1 MGGFG
6 SGRSGG
12 RPVIEDGLV
21 LDIDKLRRDN
31 LIRSNSSRSGSLTWS
46 EVHSRREVATIGY
59 STSIGDDEG
68 SLRLR
73 YTTTTRYSGEK
84 IDSDYEIM
92 LETVPQPFGGIRW
105 FFTCPATGARA
116 SRLYMPP
123 GSTRFLSRGAYRH
136 LAYQSQREAPYDRA
150 LRRAFKYRR
159 KLGNHDGIDG
169 WIAKPKWM
177 RQATFE
183 RRIEQVER
191 AEAIVNA
198 HLAGFLDRLRRRD
211 PGLRI

>member
-1 MGGFG
+1 MGGYG

-12 RPVIEDGLV
+12 RPVIEDGLT
-21 LDIDKLRRDN
+21 LDINKLRRDN
-31 LIRSNSSRSGSLTWS
+31 LIRSNSSRSGSLTWLETYS
-46 EVHSRREVATIGY
+46 GREVATIGY

-73 YTTTTRYSGEK
+73 YTTTRFGQEK

-92 LETVPQPFGGIRW
+92 LETAPQPFGGIRW

-123 GSTRFLSRGAYRH
+123 GSTRFLSRGAYRR
-136 LAYQSQREAPYDRA
+136 LAYRSQRTTLYDRA
-150 LRRAFKYRR
+150 LNRAFKLRR
-159 KLGNHDGIDG
+159 RMGDQGAIGDF
-169 WIAKPKWM
+169 IMKPKWT
-177 RQATFE
+177 RWATFE
-183 RRIEQVER
+183 REMERIDR
-191 AEAIVNA
+191 AEAVVDA

-211 PGLRI
+211 LGLRI